1 MARDTR
7 RQVIRGFD
15 DIGLSASW
23 LHSRSSGVQADHRY
37 QAYEPTFT
45 GVPGIQPTIMGSYA
59 RFSRSYH
66 GGGQAGLDLPES
78 LAWLWRDY
86 DADRSEQT
94 YEQGQPN
101 ASNPYSAS
109 VSPTETRERSGAA
122 DSSHRRSDRY
132 EGCIGHITRAR
143 AAPARRG

>member
-86 DADRSEQT
+86 DRTA
-94 YEQGQPN
+94 
-101 ASNPYSAS
+101 ASR
-109 VSPTETRERSGAA
+109 PTEQATEREQPVFRVRIANR
-122 DSSHRRSDRY
+122 D
-132 EGCIGHITRAR
+132 T
-143 AAPARRG
+143 